1 MKFKIV
7 IECEDEE
14 ELEIIKSAKTNY
26 FILQGLYDEVFRPVI
41 KYSESG
47 ELIELYED
55 VWARVNRYIEESE

>member
-1 MKFKIV
+1 MKFKIT

-41 KYSESG
+41 KYSENG
-47 ELIELYED
+47 KLIEIYGD
-55 VWARVNRYIEESE
+55 VWARVNRYIKESE